1 MLPFGARLLF
11 YNSLILPIFDYADIV
26 WGDKNN
32 VEAMSSLQILQNK
45 SAKLILDRP
54 LYSSATDAIQA
65 LGWIRLVDRRSY
77 RRFLYIFKCLNNLT
91 SNSLAFL
98 KNTNIHNYNTRTKDN
113 LRLPKVSKIWGKQ
126 RIEYQA
132 VKEWN
137 NLSQNVI
144 NSNNIQAFKRTI
156 MAELLSY
163 CILFVDLYMYN
174 GLYVY
179 ICMYICICICICEY
193 AICIYFILL
202 FLFKLFQDLS
212 ENHCSE
218 RMLLEQIFIICN
230 KDYYPLS

>member
-1 MLPFGARLLF
+1 
-11 YNSLILPIFDYADIV
+11 
-26 WGDKNN
+26 
-32 VEAMSSLQILQNK
+32 MSSLQILQNK

-65 LGWIRLVDRRSY
+65 LGWIRLEDRCSY
-77 RRFLYIFKCLNNLT
+77 HRCLYIFKCLNNLT

-98 KNTNIHNYNTRTKDN
+98 KNTNIHNYNTRSKDN

-137 NLSQNVI
+137 NLSQNVR

-179 ICMYICICICICEY
+179 ICICEY

-230 KDYYPLS
+230 KDYPLSWEWVQWVAEKWRENSQLHFM